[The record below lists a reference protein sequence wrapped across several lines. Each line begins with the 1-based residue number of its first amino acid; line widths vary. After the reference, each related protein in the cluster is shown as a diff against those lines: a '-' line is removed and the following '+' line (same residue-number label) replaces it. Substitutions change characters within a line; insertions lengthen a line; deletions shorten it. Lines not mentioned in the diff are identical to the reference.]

1 MITFLIRHLRKPR
14 FLYIRWRPFI
24 SLGVQEVDWVWSMTN
39 SVIPFP
45 HPEVSHEDEELVRI
59 ASQNLLESVSNQ
71 PVPERLQELALE
83 LGWALDQ
90 RPFPGAEDTAPKGP
104 QPER

>member
-1 MITFLIRHLRKPR
+1 M
-14 FLYIRWRPFI
+14 
-24 SLGVQEVDWVWSMTN
+24 
-39 SVIPFP
+39 
-45 HPEVSHEDEELVRI
+45 RI